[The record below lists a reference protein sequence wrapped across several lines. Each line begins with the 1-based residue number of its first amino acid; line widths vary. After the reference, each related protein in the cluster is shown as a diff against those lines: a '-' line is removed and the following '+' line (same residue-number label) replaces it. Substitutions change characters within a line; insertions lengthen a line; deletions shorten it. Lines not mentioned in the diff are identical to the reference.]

1 MIQLSV
7 TLTDY
12 ALALECFIFAWLFYN
27 AENLVSSFNR
37 WVVLFFVSVAI
48 ASLVGGTVHGF
59 LLEETTFVYK
69 FFWSFLVLV
78 IGVTTLS
85 GLSIGAKILMTPELS
100 KLVIWAAFLKLGIYF
115 GVVLFI
121 NNAFWIAIVD
131 YLSAALFLLVAFI
144 TIAYRQR
151 SLELSLGAWG
161 MVLVFVGA
169 VLQQKQVSIHPIYFN
184 YNSLYH
190 VLQGIA
196 LAMVFRTLRLV
207 TMSR

>member
-27 AENLVSSFNR
+27 DENLVSSFNR
-37 WVVLFFVSVAI
+37 WVVLFFVSVAV

-59 LLEETTFVYK
+59 LLEETTFIYK
-69 FFWSFLVLV
+69 FFWSFLMLV

-85 GLSIGAKILMTPELS
+85 GLSIGAKILMTPELA
-100 KLVIWAAFLKLGIYF
+100 KWVIWGAFLKLCIYS

-131 YLSAALFLLVAFI
+131 YFPAAFFLLVAFI
-144 TIAYRQR
+144 AIAYRQS
-151 SLELSLGAWG
+151 SLGLSLGAWG

-184 YNSLYH
+184 HNSLYH

-196 LAMVFRTLRLV
+196 LAMVFKALRLV
-207 TMSR
+207 AIAR